1 MVPCYLKHTWE
12 VTSNVGQTTYVK
24 QWSGDL
30 SQNMLTGIL
39 LALALLPGAI
49 AFSFIAGVSP
59 TIGMLST
66 GLMML
71 VLSFTGN
78 RTLMVS
84 APSSGV
90 SLVVAPLM
98 ASHGLK
104 ALILA
109 TLFMGVIQ
117 IILGYCHIN
126 KLLNFVPTGV
136 VIGFMNALGLLLFT
150 SQLKHIFNISAST
163 YAFAI
168 ASFFIIWLA
177 GQYIKLIP
185 APLIAIIILTLL
197 AGVIKPNIQYVS
209 DMASIHIKMPIPS
222 IPNEMSDLNIVMVA
236 LLYGVAMAIVAVIQ
250 TTLTAQMVDVVT
262 STTSDKNKE
271 SIGQGI
277 ANIIVGL
284 FGGFGGSA
292 LVGQSRFNIAM
303 GANSRVSTFI
313 TGSFL
318 LICLFIFGEII
329 GRIPMAV
336 LATVLIT
343 ISLGTFDRRTVP
355 FIRKA
360 PLLNSTLII
369 STVLLILI
377 TNNLALGV
385 VVVTISYYMIFRFIN
400 KKGRDI

>member
-98 ASHGLK
+98 ASHGLN

-126 KLLNFVPTGV
+126 KLLDFIPTGV

-163 YAFAI
+163 YVFAI

-197 AGVIKPNIQYVS
+197 AGVMKPNIQYVS

-222 IPNEMSDLNIVMVA
+222 IPNEISDLNIVMIA
-236 LLYGVAMAIVAVIQ
+236 LLYGIAMAIVAVIQ

-277 ANIIVGL
+277 ANFIVGL

-292 LVGQSRFNIAM
+292 LVGQSRFNVAM
-303 GANSRVSTFI
+303 GANSRLSTFI

-343 ISLGTFDRRTVP
+343 ISLGTFDRRTLP

-360 PLLNSTLII
+360 PLLNSILII
-369 STVLLILI
+369 STVVIILI

-385 VVVTISYYMIFRFIN
+385 VVVTISYYMIYRFIN
-400 KKGRDI
+400 KEGRDI